1 MTKKNELSELDRLLG
16 LLKAEWIKLDGSR
29 NYKGVVWEK

>member
-1 MTKKNELSELDRLLG
+1 MNKNSDLLELNRLLA
-16 LLKAEWIKLDGSR
+16 LLKAEWIKADGSR